1 MTTPTKLIR
10 AVGRRICTLRELRGL
25 TQRQLS
31 ERAGVGH
38 AELSKIENGQ
48 RAASLITL
56 DAIARGLQS
65 SLTVLLDHE
74 QPLDLRDIEGA
85 LNLLREA
92 EPAQRD
98 EAIRRDQR
106 HPDRSFRDV
115 VGGQMTPDT
124 DTDALKVR
132 VGARLR
138 ALRRARDL
146 SQRDV
151 ASLLNT
157 DAAEVSRHESGARCP
172 SVPLLARYAEVL
184 EVPIYELLR
193 FDEPGLSL
201 G

>member
-74 QPLDLRDIEGA
+74 QPLD
-85 LNLLREA
+85 
-92 EPAQRD
+92 
-98 EAIRRDQR
+98 EAIRVINAILSA
-106 HPDRSFRDV
+106 RSE
-115 VGGQMTPDT
+115 TPSED
-124 DTDALKVR
+124 K
-132 VGARLR
+132 
-138 ALRRARDL
+138 
-146 SQRDV
+146 
-151 ASLLNT
+151 
-157 DAAEVSRHESGARCP
+157 
-172 SVPLLARYAEVL
+172 
-184 EVPIYELLR
+184 
-193 FDEPGLSL
+193 
-201 G
+201 

>member
-56 DAIARGLQS
+56 DAIALGLQS

-74 QPLDLRDIEGA
+74 QPLDDLRDIEGA
-85 LNLLREA
+85 LTLLRDA

-98 EAIRRDQR
+98 KAIRVINAILIA
-106 HPDRSFRDV
+106 SAE
-115 VGGQMTPDT
+115 TPSED
-124 DTDALKVR
+124 K
-132 VGARLR
+132 
-138 ALRRARDL
+138 
-146 SQRDV
+146 
-151 ASLLNT
+151 
-157 DAAEVSRHESGARCP
+157 
-172 SVPLLARYAEVL
+172 
-184 EVPIYELLR
+184 
-193 FDEPGLSL
+193 
-201 G
+201 

>member
-74 QPLDLRDIEGA
+74 QPLDELRDIENA
-85 LNLLREA
+85 VQRVRDASPDQQAAVLRVLN
-92 EPAQRD
+92 
-98 EAIRRDQR
+98 AILSARAK
-106 HPDRSFRDV
+106 
-115 VGGQMTPDT
+115 TPED
-124 DTDALKVR
+124 K
-132 VGARLR
+132 
-138 ALRRARDL
+138 
-146 SQRDV
+146 
-151 ASLLNT
+151 
-157 DAAEVSRHESGARCP
+157 
-172 SVPLLARYAEVL
+172 
-184 EVPIYELLR
+184 
-193 FDEPGLSL
+193 
-201 G
+201 

>member
-1 MTTPTKLIR
+1 MPTPTHLIR

-56 DAIARGLQS
+56 AAIAQGLQS

-74 QPLDLRDIEGA
+74 QPLDLLRDIEGA

-98 EAIRRDQR
+98 EAIRVINAILTA
-106 HPDRSFRDV
+106 RSE
-115 VGGQMTPDT
+115 TPSED
-124 DTDALKVR
+124 K
-132 VGARLR
+132 
-138 ALRRARDL
+138 
-146 SQRDV
+146 
-151 ASLLNT
+151 
-157 DAAEVSRHESGARCP
+157 
-172 SVPLLARYAEVL
+172 
-184 EVPIYELLR
+184 
-193 FDEPGLSL
+193 
-201 G
+201 

>member
-25 TQRQLS
+25 TQRQLAQRS
-31 ERAGVGH
+31 KIGY

-74 QPLDLRDIEGA
+74 QPLDLLRDMEGA

-98 EAIRRDQR
+98 EAIRVINACLLYTSPSPRD
-106 HPDRSFRDV
+106 
-115 VGGQMTPDT
+115 
-124 DTDALKVR
+124 
-132 VGARLR
+132 
-138 ALRRARDL
+138 
-146 SQRDV
+146 
-151 ASLLNT
+151 
-157 DAAEVSRHESGARCP
+157 
-172 SVPLLARYAEVL
+172 
-184 EVPIYELLR
+184 
-193 FDEPGLSL
+193 
-201 G
+201 

>member
-65 SLTVLLDHE
+65 SLTVLLDYE
-74 QPLDLRDIEGA
+74 QPLDDLRDIEGA
-85 LNLLREA
+85 LTLLRDA

-98 EAIRRDQR
+98 KAIRVINAILIA
-106 HPDRSFRDV
+106 SAE
-115 VGGQMTPDT
+115 TPPED
-124 DTDALKVR
+124 K
-132 VGARLR
+132 
-138 ALRRARDL
+138 
-146 SQRDV
+146 
-151 ASLLNT
+151 
-157 DAAEVSRHESGARCP
+157 
-172 SVPLLARYAEVL
+172 
-184 EVPIYELLR
+184 
-193 FDEPGLSL
+193 
-201 G
+201 